1 MGNPMP
7 REPSGAHPLIGNIAT
22 RRRAPS
28 AAGADAAVGCCD
40 KIRDVTDSLLRELVD
55 NELAS
60 VVFVMDYLQL
70 DFGEARFTCY
80 VWPTVAIGD
89 VALQYG
95 DPGYRDALCAFIA
108 HKVTSTE
115 ESSEAGLAI
124 RFDLGEIVTNPNQQT

>member
-1 MGNPMP
+1 
-7 REPSGAHPLIGNIAT
+7 
-22 RRRAPS
+22 
-28 AAGADAAVGCCD
+28 
-40 KIRDVTDSLLRELVD
+40 VTDSLLRELVD

-70 DFGEARFTCY
+70 DFGAARFTAY

-108 HKVTSTE
+108 HKVSSTE
-115 ESSEAGLAI
+115 ESTEVGLAI
-124 RFDLGEIVTNPNQQT
+124 RFGLGEIVTNPEPADLTGPEIALLQLHKGPLRDAALDVWRPGEGVFVA